1 MRDWRIKTT
10 LAEKYLELLVSI
22 FMVIYSVLS
31 KDPSYNVFGIAGAF
45 LSPMI
50 TVQIVLL
57 HLTDSE

>member
-1 MRDWRIKTT
+1 MRNWRSKMTF
-10 LAEKYLELLVSI
+10 AAKYLQLLVSI
-22 FMVIYSVLS
+22 FMVIYSILS